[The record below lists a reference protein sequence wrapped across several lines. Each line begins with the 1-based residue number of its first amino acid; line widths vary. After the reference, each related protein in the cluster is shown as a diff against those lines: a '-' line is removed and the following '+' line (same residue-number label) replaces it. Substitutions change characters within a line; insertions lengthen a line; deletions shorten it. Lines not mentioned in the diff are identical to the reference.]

1 MDLFIQIT
9 LTVIMAYI
17 IYRLWPAAKH
27 YFEKGERG
35 TNQQW
40 IGFSLIIAAVVG
52 FVFLLMW
59 LVKN

>member
-1 MDLFIQIT
+1 MELFAQIT
-9 LTVIMAYI
+9 FTLIAAYM
-17 IYRLWPAAKH
+17 IYRFWPVAKH

-40 IGFSLIIAAVVG
+40 IGFYVILAAVVG

-59 LVKN
+59 LVKK